1 MADTQAVPFSAP
13 VASHPYRFAEAFRD
27 PPKAS
32 IRALM
37 PFAMR
42 PGTVSMAGG
51 YPAREL
57 FDVAGLRDANDKV
70 MTRLADYLQYSSVE
84 GQPSLRK
91 AFAQLSHERG
101 IECDMTTEIAV
112 TGGSQQALSL
122 IARVMLE
129 PGDNA
134 IVETAAYTNTI
145 HAIRYTGAAVHTVA
159 STPEGMD
166 LDALEAMLPR
176 VRPKLVCVVASFSNP
191 LGATLTRE
199 QRLRL
204 LALAKQ
210 YAFLIV
216 EDDPYGELRFDGTDI
231 PPILALADDS
241 TRPWAVYLASM
252 SKTLSPGMRL
262 GWIVATPEIVRRC
275 VCAKSADD
283 MAAPA
288 WTQEIAAQY
297 LADGHYHRHVPRI
310 KAAYG
315 ARCQALADA
324 LTALLPDDVTFKKPE
339 GGMFLWARLNGPEDA
354 QTLLPY
360 AIEHE
365 VVYVPGNVFYA
376 DPAHADK
383 FAMRMSFATMNEENI
398 RLGIS
403 RLKLAL
409 QACREKR
416 PCPIVLP

>member
-1 MADTQAVPFSAP
+1 MADLQTVSKEAP
-13 VASHPYRFAEAFRD
+13 SPSHPYSFATVFRD

-37 PFAMR
+37 PYAMR
-42 PGTVSMAGG
+42 PGTVSLAGG

-57 FDVAGLRDANDKV
+57 FDVDGLRAANDKV
-70 MTRLADYLQYSSVE
+70 MTRLADYLQYSGVE
-84 GQPSLRK
+84 GQSSLRREFGK
-91 AFAQLSHERG
+91 LSAERG
-101 IECDMTTEIAV
+101 IACDANTEIAV

-122 IARVMLE
+122 VARVMLQA
-129 PGDNA
+129 GDTA

-145 HAIRYTGAAVHTVA
+145 HAIRYTGATVHTVA
-159 STPEGMD
+159 SRPDGMD
-166 LDALEAMLPR
+166 LDALEAMLPS
-176 VRPKLVCVVASFSNP
+176 VKPKLVCVVASFSNP

-204 LALAKQ
+204 LALAAQ
-210 YAFLIV
+210 HQFLIV
-216 EDDPYGELRFDGTDI
+216 EDDPYGELRFDGTDV
-231 PPILALADDS
+231 PPIMALADAR

-262 GWIVATPEIVRRC
+262 GWILADSEIVRRC
-275 VCAKSADD
+275 VSAKSADD

-297 LADGHYHRHVPRI
+297 LADGHYHQHVPRI

-324 LTALLPDDVTFKKPE
+324 LTEYLPDDVVFEKPD
-339 GGMFLWARLNGPEDA
+339 GGMFLWARLTGPEDA
-354 QTLLPY
+354 QALLPY

-365 VVYVPGNVFYA
+365 VVYVPGHVFYA
-376 DPAHADK
+376 DPKDADH
-383 FAMRMSFATMNEENI
+383 FAMRMSFATMSEEKI

-403 RLKLAL
+403 RLKDAL
-409 QACREKR
+409 HACRSKR